1 MKKIIISALVLLPII
16 ALAQSFT
23 GLTFEQAQEQAVA
36 HNKII
41 LVDVASSGTIDDK
54 KSELEKS
61 VLEVEGTQ
69 AFIEKNI
76 VSIRMDMGTP
86 EGKKFAPLL
95 QMNMY
100 PTYAFLLPNG
110 DMIGTLSPFSL
121 IKKPEL
127 FLEKAVEFKE
137 KAEDRIKNTRKIVM
151 SDLSFEDALV
161 LAKKEKKLIFLDA
174 YTDNCQ
180 PCIMMEKNVFTQ
192 DKVADFYNDNFIN
205 LSMNLGTEH
214 TNLAEKYGAT
224 GYPSFLFIDGNGKL
238 ISFESGLTT
247 ADKFL
252 QYGKD
257 ALRKSNIQFTQGSWK
272 DVLDMAAK
280 QNKPIFVDCYTVW
293 CGPCK
298 QMDANVFTDPLVA
311 EYFNSNFINVKVDM
325 EKDEGVELAKHYDI
339 RAFPTFL
346 YLDKEGN
353 VLNVIAGGMSASE
366 FLETSKKG
374 MSEFGLSAMSKR
386 YEAGERSEEFI
397 DQYLKVL
404 GEAYMQKEAQEVVV
418 EFFENNDVELVKEK
432 KYWDLFAKHVED
444 ANSDVFKYV
453 HANKPEFYALFGE
466 TAVER
471 QMFLIWSVGSRSFV
485 SKTDDGVNFDSKGF
499 KKYIKR
505 LKREKALKQDLI
517 VANAKIHNAEQLRDW
532 KTYISIIESRM
543 KKSRGIEHVN
553 ANELYN
559 WGLRIDQNCADNKYR
574 QKAAKWF
581 ATMVPILKE
590 AEEKKQA
597 EAKKGGFMPAMS
609 MVNYEKEFT
618 RLSISLNKSIETEKL
633 N

>member
-1 MKKIIISALVLLPII
+1 MKRLITAALILLPM
-16 ALAQSFT
+16 LTWAQSFT
-23 GLTFEQAQEQAVA
+23 ALTFEQAQEQAT
-36 HNKII
+36 NQGKII
-41 LVDVASSGTIDDK
+41 LVDVFSSGKRDAQ
-54 KSELEKS
+54 KSVLEKT
-61 VLEVEGTQ
+61 VLEVEGTK
-69 AFIEKNI
+69 AFIDNNI

-86 EGKKFAPLL
+86 EGAKFAPFL

-100 PTYAFLLPNG
+100 PTYAFLMPNG
-110 DMIGTLSPFSL
+110 DMIGTVSPYSLSKNPG
-121 IKKPEL
+121 L
-127 FLEKAVEFKE
+127 FLEKATQFKE
-137 KAEDRIKNTRKIVM
+137 KAEERMKNTRKIEM
-151 SDLSFEDALV
+151 LSLSFEDALA
-161 LAKKEKKLIFLDA
+161 LAKKENKLIFLDA

-192 DKVADFYNDNFIN
+192 DKVADFYNANFIN

-214 TNLAEKYGAT
+214 THLAEKYGT
-224 GYPSFLFIDGNGKL
+224 SGYPSFLFIDGNGRL
-238 ISFESGLTT
+238 VSFESGFTES
-247 ADKFL
+247 DKFL

-257 ALRKSNIQFTQGSWK
+257 ALFKSNIQFTDESW
-272 DVLDMAAK
+272 DEVLEIAAK
-280 QNKPIFVDCYTVW
+280 ENKPIFVDCYTVW

-298 QMDANVFTDPLVA
+298 QMAANVFTDPSVA
-311 EYFNSNFINVKVDM
+311 EYFNSNFINVKIDM
-325 EKDEGVELAKHYDI
+325 EKDNGIEFAKHYDV

-374 MSEFGLSAMSKR
+374 MSEFGLAAMTRR
-386 YEAGERSEEFI
+386 YESGERSEEFI

-453 HANKPEFYALFGE
+453 HANKPEFYDLFGE
-466 TAVER
+466 KAVER

-485 SKTDDGVNFDSKGF
+485 TKTDDGVDFDSKGF

-517 VANAKIHNAEQLRDW
+517 VANARIHNAEQLRDW
-532 KTYISIIESRM
+532 KTYISIIEKRM
-543 KKSRGIEHVN
+543 KKSGGIEHLN

-581 ATMVPILKE
+581 ATMAPILKE
-590 AEEKKQA
+590 AEEKRQA
-597 EAKKGGFMPAMS
+597 EAKKGGFMPSMS
-609 MVNYEKEFT
+609 MVNYEKEFN
-618 RLSISLNKSIETEKL
+618 RLSKSLNESIEEKKL